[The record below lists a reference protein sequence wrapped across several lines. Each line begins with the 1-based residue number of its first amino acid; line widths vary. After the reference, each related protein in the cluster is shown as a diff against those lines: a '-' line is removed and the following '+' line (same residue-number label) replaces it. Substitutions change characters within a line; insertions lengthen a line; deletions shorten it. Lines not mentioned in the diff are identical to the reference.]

1 MASGYLY
8 PDSDVLVNK
17 LGIRDQALL
26 DAAERQATRTRL
38 AGLKLSDKQ
47 LYETSAVGR
56 VHQHLFQDLYTW
68 AGQQRTVNISKSST
82 AFLSASQI
90 EMGLQEVVRQLRSN
104 APLADLTGFRGPV
117 KEGSRDATQE
127 VAARLAGPVAELNFV
142 HPFRDGNGRTTRAY
156 IDQIVQR
163 AGLRFDAG
171 RLDRE
176 SWMRASIQ
184 SAADPTHIK
193 LLEEQISG
201 ALVPAERSRAP
212 RSPARSTLMRTRDRS
227 TEEDRER

>member
-1 MASGYLY
+1 MADSYVY
-8 PDSDVLVNK
+8 PDSNVLVNK

-38 AGLKLSDKQ
+38 DGVKLSDKQ
-47 LYETSAVGR
+47 LYETSAAGQ
-56 VHQHLFQDLYTW
+56 VHQQLFQDLYAW
-68 AGQQRTVNISKSST
+68 AGQQRTVNISKVT

-90 EMGLQEVVRQLRSN
+90 GMGLQEVSRQLRSN
-104 APLADLTGFRGPV
+104 APLEDLKGLRAAV
-117 KEGSRDATQE
+117 KAGSPAATAE

-156 IDQIVQR
+156 VDQIVQR

-171 RLDRE
+171 RLDRDL
-176 SWMRASIQ
+176 WMKASIQ
-184 SAADPTHIK
+184 SAADPTQTK
-193 LLEEQISG
+193 LLQQQIAG

-212 RSPARSTLMRTRDRS
+212 RTPARDPATLARGRGA
-227 TEEDRER
+227 EEDRER